1 MNKSNFSLMVLMS
14 MLLVNTA
21 QAECTKTLMGNDC
34 APSEKGI
41 AAHMRGNAVE
51 NAKASKALK
60 EAKRKA
66 KEKAIAIGKAN
77 KKK

>member
-1 MNKSNFSLMVLMS
+1 MNKSNLSLMVLMS
-14 MLLVNTA
+14 VFFVSTA
-21 QAECTKTLMGNDC
+21 SAECAKTLMGSDC
-34 APSEKGI
+34 VANEKGV

-66 KEKAIAIGKAN
+66 KEKAVAIGKAN
-77 KKK
+77 EKK